1 MSYCG
6 IDVADNGTMII
17 AFHDTTPEQ
26 LWRVAVAALQASTVP
41 EPWRGWLDDLVDSR
55 RRSFGAAPLT
65 KSQLAAL
72 CSEMFTA
79 LMPLGPEAG
88 PESSGGTPCSP

>member
-1 MSYCG
+1 MGDQGARATRCG
-6 IDVADNGTMII
+6 SLE
-17 AFHDTTPEQ
+17 HD
-26 LWRVAVAALQASTVP
+26 RRHGALPPDGSETSSGGG
-41 EPWRGWLDDLVDSR
+41 RSVDSR

-88 PESSGGTPCSP
+88 PESSGGTPCRP